1 MKIWLKKIAK
11 IEEIKY
17 TKNRKAVSS
26 FFSFKNEWLFIH
38 IGEKGELL
46 VSYTVQKAAV
56 LGSGVMGS
64 GIAAHLANI
73 GIPTLL
79 LDIAPKE
86 LTKDE
91 EAKGLTLEHP
101 AVRNRF
107 SNGALQKLLKQKPAP
122 LSSKKNLALITA
134 GNFEDDLAKLKDV
147 DWIIEVI
154 VENLD
159 IKKGLFEKID
169 AVRKPGTIISSNTS
183 GVSINAMAEGR
194 SEDFQA
200 HFLGTHFFN
209 PPRYLKLLEVIPAN
223 TTKPEVV
230 SFMQTFGEDVLGKG
244 VVIAKDTPNFIANR
258 IGTYGLL
265 VTMQE
270 MIARNFSVGEV
281 DSVTGPLIGRPSSAT
296 FRTLDVVGLDTF
308 AHVSK
313 NVYDQTTG
321 AEQAVFEESPILNK
335 MIENGWLGA
344 KSGQGFFKKEGK
356 EILELNLSTLQYE
369 AKKKLQAPSIEMA
382 KQAKGVG
389 NKLKTIVYA
398 NDRAGELL
406 WNSFAPTLLY
416 AGELLGEIADDIV
429 AIDNAMKWGFG
440 WAQGPFEMW
449 DAIGVEKSVA
459 KMQAEDRE
467 IPAFVKGLLEKG
479 HSTFYTEVDGEVAYY
494 NGTDYEKVPVN
505 EKAIDLKRYKK
516 KHGVIK
522 SNSGASL
529 IDLGDGVALLEFH
542 SQSNAIG
549 LDIIQMINFAIDEV
563 EKNYKGLVI
572 GNQGKNFCVGA
583 NLGMILMEAQDD
595 NIFELDFVIK
605 SFQQAMRRI
614 KYSAKPVVAAP
625 FSMTLGGGA
634 EVCLPAAHIQA
645 SAETYIGL
653 VEVGVGLIPGGG
665 GNLGLYEKFIKG
677 LPNGVEL
684 DYQNIANKVFETIA
698 MATVST
704 SGEEA
709 RDNNFL
715 NFADG
720 VSVNP
725 DHLIYDAKQ
734 AALALYEAGYT
745 PPVKKPIKVVGAPG
759 YGTLLLGAQGLY
771 NSGMISDHDL
781 KIAKKLA
788 YVVAGGLV
796 PYGTEVSEEYLL
808 GLEKEA
814 FLQLVADQKS
824 QMRMQHMLVKGKPL
838 RN

>member
-1 MKIWLKKIAK
+1 MTVHSK
-11 IEEIKY
+11 
-17 TKNRKAVSS
+17 
-26 FFSFKNEWLFIH
+26 
-38 IGEKGELL
+38 EKGEVL
-46 VSYTVQKAAV
+46 VSYKIQKVAV

-79 LDIAPKE
+79 LDIVPNE
-86 LTKDE
+86 LTKEE
-91 EAKGLTLEHP
+91 EAKGLSLDSK
-101 AVRNRF
+101 VVKNRF
-107 SNGALQKLLKQKPAP
+107 AAGALQKLLKQKPAP
-122 LSSKKNLALITA
+122 LSSKKNLALITP
-134 GNFEDDLAKLKDV
+134 GNFDDDLDKLKDV

-154 VENLD
+154 VEKLE

-169 AVRKPGTIISSNTS
+169 AVRKPGTIVSSNTS
-183 GVSINAMAEGR
+183 GVSINAMAEER

-223 TTKPEVV
+223 TTKSEVV
-230 SFMQTFGEDVLGKG
+230 EFMKVFGEDVLGKG

-270 MIARNFSVGEV
+270 MVARNYSVGEV
-281 DSVTGPLIGRPSSAT
+281 DSVTGPIIGRPKSAT

-308 AHVSK
+308 AHVAK
-313 NVYDQTTG
+313 NVYDHTTG
-321 AEQAVFEESPILNK
+321 EEQAVFEESPILNK
-335 MIENGWLGA
+335 MISNGWLGA

-356 EILELNLSTLQYE
+356 QILELNLSTFEYE
-369 AKKKLQAPSIEMA
+369 PTKKLVAPSLEMA
-382 KQAKGVG
+382 KQAKGPG
-389 NKLKTIVYA
+389 GKLKTLIYA
-398 NDRAGELL
+398 KDRVGELL
-406 WNSFAPTLLY
+406 WNSFAPTLIY
-416 AGELLGEIADDIV
+416 SAKLLSEIADDIV

-449 DAIGVEKSVA
+449 DAIGVEKSIE
-459 KMQAEDRE
+459 KMKEEGRE
-467 IPAFVKGLLEKG
+467 IPAFVTSLLDNG
-479 HSTFYTEVDGEVAYY
+479 FTTFYSEIDGDLAYY
-494 NGTDYEKVPVN
+494 NGTEYVKVPIN

-522 SNSGASL
+522 ANSGASL
-529 IDLGDGVALLEFH
+529 IDIGDGIALLEFH
-542 SQSNAIG
+542 SRSNAIG
-549 LDIIQMINFAIDEV
+549 LDIIQMINYAIDEV
-563 EKNYKGLVI
+563 EKNFKGLVI

-614 KYSAKPVVAAP
+614 KYSSKPVVAAP
-625 FSMTLGGGA
+625 FQMTLGGGA

-645 SAETYIGL
+645 SAETYMGL

-665 GNLGLYEKFIKG
+665 GNIGLYEKFIKG
-677 LPNGVEL
+677 LPNGVEV
-684 DYQNIANKVFETIA
+684 DYQHIANKVFETIA
-698 MATVST
+698 MAKVST

-709 RDNNFL
+709 RENNFL

-720 VSVNP
+720 ISVNP

-734 AALALYEAGYT
+734 AALALAEAGYT
-745 PPVKKPIKVVGAPG
+745 PPVKKLVKVVGAPG
-759 YGTLLLGAQGLY
+759 YATLLLGAQGMFD
-771 NSGMISDHDL
+771 SGFISEHDL

-788 YVVAGGLV
+788 YVIAGGKV
-796 PYGTEVSEEYLL
+796 PYGTEVSEDYLL
-808 GLEKEA
+808 NLEKEA
-814 FLQLVADQKS
+814 FLQLVADSKS

>member
-1 MKIWLKKIAK
+1 M
-11 IEEIKY
+11 
-17 TKNRKAVSS
+17 
-26 FFSFKNEWLFIH
+26 
-38 IGEKGELL
+38 
-46 VSYTVQKAAV
+46 SYNIQKVAV

-79 LDIAPKE
+79 LDIAPNE
-86 LTKDE
+86 LTKEE
-91 EAKGLTLEHP
+91 EAKGLTLDSK
-101 AVRNRF
+101 AVKNRF
-107 SNGALQKLLKQKPAP
+107 VNSAMQKLVKQKPAP
-122 LSSKKNLALITA
+122 LSAKKNLALITP
-134 GNFEDDLAKLKDV
+134 GNFDDDFDKLKDV

-154 VENLD
+154 VEKLD

-169 AVRKPGTIISSNTS
+169 AIRKPGTIVSSNTS

-200 HFLGTHFFN
+200 HFIGTHFFN
-209 PPRYLKLLEVIPAN
+209 PPRYLKLLEVIPST

-230 SFMQTFGEDVLGKG
+230 EFMQTYGEDVLGKG

-258 IGTYGLL
+258 IGTYGLI
-265 VTMQE
+265 VTMNE
-270 MIARNFSVGEV
+270 MIARNYSVGEV
-281 DSVTGPLIGRPSSAT
+281 DSVTGPIIGRPKSAT

-308 AHVSK
+308 AHVAK

-321 AEQAVFEESPILNK
+321 AEQQVFDESPILNK
-335 MIENGWLGA
+335 MIANGWLGA

-356 EILELNLSTLQYE
+356 NILELNLSTFEYE
-369 AKKKLQAPSIEMA
+369 PTKKLVAPSLEMA
-382 KQAKGVG
+382 KQAKGPG
-389 NKLKTIVYA
+389 GKLKTLIYA
-398 NDRAGELL
+398 KDRVGELL
-406 WNSFAPTLLY
+406 WHSFAPTLIYSAQLM
-416 AGELLGEIADDIV
+416 GEIADDIV

-449 DAIGVEKSVA
+449 DAIGVEKSVE
-459 KMQAEDRE
+459 KMKEEGYE
-467 IPAFVKGLLEKG
+467 IPAFVTGLLDKGLT
-479 HSTFYTEVDGEVAYY
+479 TFYSEIDGDLAYY
-494 NGTDYEKVPVN
+494 NGTEYVKVPVN

-529 IDLGDGVALLEFH
+529 IDLGDGIALLEFH
-542 SQSNAIG
+542 SKSNAIG
-549 LDIIQMINFAIDEV
+549 LDIVQMINYAIDEV

-583 NLGMILMEAQDD
+583 NLAMILMEAQDD

-614 KYSAKPVVAAP
+614 KYATKPVVAAP
-625 FSMTLGGGA
+625 FQMALGGGA

-645 SAETYIGL
+645 SAETYMGL

-665 GNLGLYEKFIKG
+665 GNIGLYEKFIKG
-677 LPNGVEL
+677 LPNGVEV
-684 DYQNIANKVFETIA
+684 DYQHIANKVFETIA
-698 MATVST
+698 LAKVST

-709 RDNNFL
+709 RENNFL
-715 NFADG
+715 DFADG

-734 AALALYEAGYT
+734 AALALADAGYT
-745 PPVKKPIKVVGAPG
+745 APVKKPVKVVGAPG
-759 YGTLLLGAQGLY
+759 YATLLLGAQGMFD
-771 NSGMISDHDL
+771 SGFISEHDL

-788 YVVAGGLV
+788 YVIAGGKV
-796 PYGTEVSEEYLL
+796 PYGTEVTEEYLL
-808 GLEKEA
+808 NLEKQA
-814 FLQLVADQKS
+814 FLELVADQKS

>member
-1 MKIWLKKIAK
+1 M
-11 IEEIKY
+11 
-17 TKNRKAVSS
+17 
-26 FFSFKNEWLFIH
+26 
-38 IGEKGELL
+38 L
-46 VSYTVQKAAV
+46 VSYKIQKVAV

-79 LDIAPKE
+79 LDIAPNE
-86 LTKDE
+86 LTKEE
-91 EAKGLTLEHP
+91 EAKGLTLDAK
-101 AVRNRF
+101 AVKNRF
-107 SNGALQKLLKQKPAP
+107 VNSAVQKLLKQKPAP
-122 LSSKKNLALITA
+122 LSAKKNLALITP
-134 GNFEDDLAKLKDV
+134 GNFEDDLDKLKDV

-154 VENLD
+154 VEKLD

-169 AVRKPGTIISSNTS
+169 AVRKPGSIVSSNTS

-209 PPRYLKLLEVIPAN
+209 PPRYLKLLEVIPSN

-230 SFMQTFGEDVLGKG
+230 AFMQEFGEDVLGKG

-258 IGTYGLL
+258 IGTYGLI
-265 VTMQE
+265 VTMNE
-270 MIARNFSVGEV
+270 MIARNYSVGEV
-281 DSVTGPLIGRPSSAT
+281 DSVTGPIIGRPKSAT

-308 AHVSK
+308 AHVAK
-313 NVYDQTTG
+313 NVYDHATG
-321 AEQAVFEESPILNK
+321 EEKEVFDESPILNK
-335 MIENGWLGA
+335 MITNGWLGA

-356 EILELNLSTLQYE
+356 AILELNLSTFEYE
-369 AKKKLQAPSIEMA
+369 PVKKLAAPSLEMA
-382 KQAKGVG
+382 KQARGPG
-389 NKLKTIVYA
+389 GKLKTLIYA
-398 NDRAGELL
+398 KDRVGELL
-406 WNSFAPTLLY
+406 WNSFAPTLIYSAQLT
-416 AGELLGEIADDIV
+416 GEIADDIL

-459 KMQAEDRE
+459 KMKEEGRE
-467 IPAFVKGLLEKG
+467 IPAFVTALLEKG
-479 HSTFYTEVDGEVAYY
+479 LTTFYSEIDGDLTYY
-494 NGTDYEKVPVN
+494 NGTEYVKVPVN

-529 IDLGDGVALLEFH
+529 IDLGDGIALLEFH
-542 SQSNAIG
+542 SKSNAIG
-549 LDIIQMINFAIDEV
+549 LDIIQMINFAVDEV

-583 NLGMILMEAQDD
+583 NLAMILMEAQDD

-614 KYSAKPVVAAP
+614 KYSTKPVVAAP
-625 FSMTLGGGA
+625 FQMALGGGA

-645 SAETYIGL
+645 SAETYMGL
-653 VEVGVGLIPGGG
+653 VEVGVGLIPGGA
-665 GNLGLYEKFIKG
+665 GNLGLYQKFIKG
-677 LPNGVEL
+677 LPNGVEI
-684 DYQNIANKVFETIA
+684 DYQNIANKVFETVA
-698 MATVST
+698 MAKVST

-709 RDNNFL
+709 RENNFL

-720 VSVNP
+720 ISVNP

-734 AALALYEAGYT
+734 AALSLANAGYT
-745 PPVKKPIKVVGAPG
+745 APVKGKVKVVGAPG
-759 YGTLLLGAQGLY
+759 YATLLLGAQGMFD
-771 NSGMISDHDL
+771 SGYISEHDL

-788 YVVAGGLV
+788 YVIAGGKV

-808 GLEKEA
+808 NLEKQA
-814 FLQLVADQKS
+814 FLELVADQKS